1 MTLFEYRSEPTE
13 GFERLYSMQ
22 DAVVALID
30 ELTER
35 GFVNGNPNVGMYV
48 RRVKRAILSEGMK
61 EEHRLHDVEEAALD
75 LADYLVVLKL
85 HRYGDELSMK
95 LRALKAIIE
104 SGHDGKG
111 Y

>member
-1 MTLFEYRSEPTE
+1 MTLFEYRSEPQE
-13 GFERLYSMQ
+13 GYERLYSMQ
-22 DAVVALID
+22 DAVVGLID

-35 GFVNGNPNVGMYV
+35 GFVNGNPNVGLYV
-48 RRVKRAILSEGMK
+48 RRVRRAILSEGMS

-85 HRYGDELSMK
+85 HRYGDELAMR
-95 LRALKAIIE
+95 LRSLKAIIE
-104 SGHDGKG
+104 AGHDGKG